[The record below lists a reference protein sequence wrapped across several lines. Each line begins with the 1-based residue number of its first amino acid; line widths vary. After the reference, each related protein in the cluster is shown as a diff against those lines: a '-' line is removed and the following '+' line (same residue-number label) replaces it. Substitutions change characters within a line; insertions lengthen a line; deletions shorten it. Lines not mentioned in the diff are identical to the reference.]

1 MSRVSERRN
10 TEKSEKLRLEEVDRE
25 FYEAQNRDLTQK
37 LERLKAHCTEVEE
50 EYEETKRALQK
61 LEEDS
66 SDIIA
71 YLKRTLQEKADEI
84 GELQERL
91 TALQQARDTEKAMFL
106 ERIRNMENDF
116 KTMHEQLTS
125 EIKLLN
131 GKLNSLEE
139 FRSQREELM
148 NKFLTQEEAMEEQ
161 EKRHKQTLYEVERKF
176 IIAKDE
182 LKKDMESKLLQL
194 SLDFQNATQMRI
206 AATTQR
212 VIRENV
218 AVNNELASLMES
230 WRKLTDEVT
239 VLKDKDKLMRLEI
252 ELQQEE
258 KLQILKKN
266 KIQEKVIQKMT
277 HQYEDLESKHEKM
290 MEFQE
295 RCETLE
301 AQLQETQLSMEKEK
315 EKSDKTA
322 EMLKEMKNEQVAYNK
337 KLQDA
342 YTETDR
348 LFGILRSA
356 AKAVME
362 AIIVEEAPTEDEAF
376 NLSKRQTLL
385 SALLE
390 MFNKAGMPFLGRISG
405 LEPSIFSISVTDD
418 DLTRQIY
425 EMGNLGIIGRREES
439 ISLDSGPASL
449 TDFKHLD
456 FQKPDGQKSP
466 TTSETSQKSTQ
477 A

>member
-1 MSRVSERRN
+1 MLIS
-10 TEKSEKLRLEEVDRE
+10 LHI
-25 FYEAQNRDLTQK
+25 
-37 LERLKAHCTEVEE
+37 LKAHCTEVEE

-218 AVNNELASLMES
+218 AVNNELAALMES
-230 WRKLTDEVT
+230 WRNLTDDVT
-239 VLKDKDKLMRLEI
+239 ALKDKDKIMRLEI
-252 ELQQEE
+252 ELQKEE
-258 KLQILKKN
+258 KLIILKKN
-266 KIQEKVIQKMT
+266 KIQEKVIEKMT
-277 HQYEDLESKHEKM
+277 NQYEELESKHQKM
-290 MEFQE
+290 MEFQK
-295 RCETLE
+295 RCESLE
-301 AQLQETQLSMEKEK
+301 TQLQETQQLMEEEK

-322 EMLKEMKNEQVAYNK
+322 EKLREIENDQVTYNK
-337 KLQDA
+337 KLEDA
-342 YTETDR
+342 ILESDR
-348 LFGILRSA
+348 LHGILRSA
-356 AKAVME
+356 SKAVME
-362 AIIVEEAPTEDEAF
+362 AIIVEQSPTDDEAF

-385 SALLE
+385 SALLG
-390 MFNKAGMPFLGRISG
+390 MFNKAAMPFSARLSG
-405 LEPSIFSISVTDD
+405 MEPSIFSVSVSEDE
-418 DLTRQIY
+418 LTRQIY
-425 EMGNLGIIGRREES
+425 ETGNLGIIGRRLES
-439 ISLDSGPASL
+439 TSLDSGPVSL
-449 TDFKHLD
+449 TDL
-456 FQKPDGQKSP
+456 QKSP
-466 TTSETSQKSTQ
+466 TPSETSKKSSSQ
-477 A
+477 AQFE